1 MESIAIGSKVE
12 LQRQTVQMGKIQG
25 NLGSIQSD
33 ANTANR
39 GLNEIKRAK
48 ARNRIIYYG
57 VLGMIAVAV
66 IVVIAVKFS

>member
-1 MESIAIGSKVE
+1 
-12 LQRQTVQMGKIQG
+12 MGKIEG
-25 NLGSIQSD
+25 NLGNIQND
-33 ANTANR
+33 ANMANR